1 MSNIL
6 IVEDEPIIRT
16 ALRKLLE
23 RHEYT
28 VTDVESVEDAQA
40 QDLSSFALIIS
51 DLRLPGA
58 PGSDLIGLAAPTP
71 VLIMTSYAGLKS
83 AVDVMR
89 DGAIDYIPK
98 PFDHNDM
105 VATVKRVLEKTAQPR
120 RPTARPNYTAPPR
133 VATQKQKGNALLG
146 KSTAVSNI
154 LKQAERVAKVDTPVL
169 ILGEASTGKKLL
181 AEHIHANSARNQA
194 PMVVVNCAT
203 LTATEQEI
211 ELFGCEAGELSGTAE
226 NKDGLVQQAHGGT
239 LLLSK
244 IEALSDSAQGRLLRL
259 LESGNVAPVGGIH
272 STPVD
277 VRLIA
282 TTSAQLAEAVAEHT
296 FRQDLYYRLNVVPLT
311 MPPLRERADDIAG
324 FADSLLAELC
334 STHQRANLSLSKE
347 AQEALRK
354 HTWPGNFQELKNA
367 IERAIIFTED
377 NSKVNVSALALS
389 TAAAKPESK
398 SSGFTTDPDEELSLE
413 DYFTRFV
420 LEKQDTM
427 TETELA
433 QKLGISRK
441 SLWERRQR
449 LGIPRSRGS

>member
-28 VTDVESVEDAQA
+28 VTEAESVEEAQT
-40 QDLSSFALIIS
+40 QDLSSFALVIS

-58 PGSDLIGLAAPTP
+58 PGSDLINLAAPTP

-89 DGAIDYIPK
+89 DGAVDYIPK

-105 VATVKRVLEKTAQPR
+105 VATVKRVLEQVSQPR
-120 RPTARPNYTAPPR
+120 RSAPQPIATNQRTPNK
-133 VATQKQKGNALLG
+133 KQKRSALLG
-146 KSTAVSNI
+146 KSNAIAGI
-154 LKQAERVAKVDTPVL
+154 LKQSDRIAKVDTPVL

-181 AEHIHANSARNQA
+181 AEHIHNQSARSSA
-194 PMVVVNCAT
+194 PLVVLNCAT
-203 LTATEQEI
+203 LADTEQEI
-211 ELFGCEAGELSGTAE
+211 ELFGCEAGELSGTVE
-226 NKDGLVQQAHGGT
+226 DKEGLAQQAHGGT

-244 IEALSDSAQGRLLRL
+244 IETLSDSAQGRLLRL
-259 LESGNVAPVGGIH
+259 LENGNVTPVGGIH
-272 STPVD
+272 SNAVD

-282 TTSAQLAEAVAEHT
+282 TTSTELSQAVEQRT

-311 MPPLRERADDIAG
+311 MPPLRERAEDIII
-324 FADSLLAELC
+324 FAESLLDEL
-334 STHQRANLSLSKE
+334 SELHQRENLSLSKE

-354 HTWPGNFQELKNA
+354 HPWPGNFQELKNA

-377 NSKVNVSALALS
+377 NDKVTASALALT
-389 TAAAKPESK
+389 TASKPESK
-398 SSGFTTDPDEELSLE
+398 STGFSTDPDEELSLE

>member
-28 VTDVESVEDAQA
+28 ITEVESVEDAQA

-58 PGSDLIGLAAPTP
+58 PGSDLISLASPTP

-98 PFDHNDM
+98 PFDHNEM
-105 VATVKRVLEKTAQPR
+105 VSTVKRILDKTAPQR
-120 RPTARPNYTAPPR
+120 RPMTRPAHTAAPRAP
-133 VATQKQKGNALLG
+133 QQQKGSALLG
-146 KSTAVSNI
+146 ASSAVANI

-181 AEHIHANSARNQA
+181 AEHIHANSTRKQA

-203 LTATEQEI
+203 LTAIEQEI
-211 ELFGCEAGELSGTAE
+211 ELFGCEAGELSGATE
-226 NKDGLVQQAHGGT
+226 DKDGLVQQAHGGT

-259 LESGNVAPVGGIH
+259 LESGNATPVGGIH

-282 TTSAQLAEAVAEHT
+282 TTSTELADAVTEHT

-311 MPPLRERADDIAG
+311 MPPLRERTEDIAG
-324 FADSLLAELC
+324 FAESLLAELC
-334 STHQRANLSLSKE
+334 NIHQRENLALSKE

-354 HTWPGNFQELKNA
+354 HAWPGNFQELKNA

-377 NSKVNVSALALS
+377 NSKVSVGALALN
-389 TAAAKPESK
+389 TAAVKQENK
-398 SSGFTTDPDEELSLE
+398 SAGFSTDPDEELSLE

-449 LGIPRSRGS
+449 LGIPRSRGT